1 MKTFRLQCLR
11 EHSFNIALTP
21 DFFQDGDTGL
31 ADAVRNRKL
40 LVISSR
46 TVSSHYQY
54 IVRSLLQRYTSQVA
68 IEVIDLSERAKVTE
82 TLLQVCSLAQK
93 HGMGRDSLLVAVGG
107 GVCCDITGFT
117 ASIIRRGIAYVR
129 IPTTLLAMV
138 DAAVGLKCGVNL
150 GDSKNYLGSFFPP
163 RHVVVCPSFLAT
175 LPAQHLR
182 QGLSEIV
189 KMALVRD
196 QELFSTM
203 ESAGTQMVEPA
214 FFLPDGSGHRVIA
227 RAIALMVEELAK
239 NPFEAQGLQRLVDFG
254 HTFSPT
260 LEALTGY
267 TMLHGDA
274 VAIDMM
280 LTAEISHRL
289 GLLRTSDL
297 ERMHALF
304 QRLDLP
310 SYSPVLDE
318 EACRQAIAG
327 AMLHRGGSMNLVVPT
342 AIGEA
347 AFIEDPEVI
356 TPLLGPSL
364 LALCRRAEAGPQPDD
379 HVGTAWSRAS

>member
-1 MKTFRLQCLR
+1 M
-11 EHSFNIALTP
+11 
-21 DFFQDGDTGL
+21 
-31 ADAVRNRKL
+31 L
-40 LVISSR
+40 LV
-46 TVSSHYQY
+46 
-54 IVRSLLQRYTSQVA
+54 SQ
-68 IEVIDLSERAKVTE
+68 LP
-82 TLLQVCSLAQK
+82 
-93 HGMGRDSLLVAVGG
+93 LV
-107 GVCCDITGFT
+107 
-117 ASIIRRGIAYVR
+117 RRGIAHVR

-138 DAAVGLKCGVNL
+138 DAAIGLKCGVNL

-175 LPAQHLR
+175 LPVQHLR
-182 QGLSEIV
+182 QGISEIV

-203 ESAGTQMVEPA
+203 EFAGIHLLEPG
-214 FFLPDGSGHRVIA
+214 FFLHASRGHRIIA
-227 RAIALMVEELAK
+227 RAIELMVDELAK
-239 NPFEAQGLQRLVDFG
+239 NPFEVQGLQRLVDFG

-260 LEALTGY
+260 LESLTGY
-267 TMLHGDA
+267 SMLHGDA

-289 GLLRTSDL
+289 GLLQASDL

-304 QRLDLP
+304 RRLDLP

-318 EACRQAIAG
+318 GACRQAIAS

-356 TPLLGPSL
+356 APLLRPSL
-364 LALCRRAEAGPQPDD
+364 LALCRRAEADPQPDD